1 MTFLPSIDV
10 LIAYTLASLL
20 LIITPGPDMTLFL
33 GQTLAGGRARG
44 LVSML
49 GACTGLLV
57 HTMLAV
63 FGLSALLAAS
73 ATAFNVLKV
82 AGVAYL
88 LWLAVQALRHG
99 TALNLSTQ
107 TSAPRPLSRVFLTA
121 IGVNILNPKIIMF
134 FVTFLPQFVSV
145 SDPHA
150 GAKLTFL
157 GLYYIALGLPM
168 CALMILLADRFT
180 AALRSSRRAMR
191 AFDYIFAGVMG
202 AFAVRLVFARNN

>member
-1 MTFLPSIDV
+1 MTFLPSLDV
-10 LIAYTLASLL
+10 LIAYTLATLL

-33 GQTLAGGRARG
+33 GQTLAGGRSRG
-44 LVSML
+44 FASML
-49 GACTGLLV
+49 GACAGLLV

-63 FGLSALLAAS
+63 LGLSALLAAS
-73 ATAFNVLKV
+73 ATAFTVLKV

-88 LWLAVQALRHG
+88 LWLAFQALRHG
-99 TALNLSTQ
+99 TALNLSTEKD
-107 TSAPRPLSRVFLTA
+107 APRPLSRVFLTA
-121 IGVNILNPKIIMF
+121 VGVNILNPKIIMF

-145 SDPHA
+145 SDPQA

>member
-1 MTFLPSIDV
+1 MTFLPTVDV

-44 LVSML
+44 LASML
-49 GACTGLLV
+49 GACTGLLM

-73 ATAFNVLKV
+73 TTAFTVLKV

-99 TALNLSTQ
+99 TALNLSNE
-107 TSAPRPLSRVFLTA
+107 TSAPRPLSRVFLSA
-121 IGVNILNPKIIMF
+121 VGVNILNPKIIMF

-150 GAKLTFL
+150 DAKLTFL

-168 CALMILLADRFT
+168 CTLMILAADRFT
-180 AALRSSRRAMR
+180 ATLRSSRRAMR

>member
-1 MTFLPSIDV
+1 MTFLPGLDV
-10 LIAYTLASLL
+10 LVAYTLASLL
-20 LIITPGPDMTLFL
+20 LIVTPGPDMTLFL

-44 LVSML
+44 FASML
-49 GACTGLLV
+49 GACTGLIV
-57 HTMLAV
+57 HTMLAAL
-63 FGLSALLAAS
+63 GLSALLAAS

-99 TALNLSTQ
+99 TALDLARETG
-107 TSAPRPLSRVFLTA
+107 APRPLSRVFLTA
-121 IGVNILNPKIIMF
+121 IGVNLLNPKIVMF

-145 SDPHA
+145 ADPHA

-157 GLYYIALGLPM
+157 GVYYIALGLPM
-168 CALMILLADRFT
+168 CALMILAAERFT

-191 AFDYIFAGVMG
+191 AFDYVFAGVMG
-202 AFAVRLVFARNN
+202 AFAVRLVFARNG

>member
-1 MTFLPSIDV
+1 MTFLPALDV
-10 LIAYTLASLL
+10 LIAYTLASFL

-44 LVSML
+44 LASML

-73 ATAFNVLKV
+73 TTAFTVLKV

-99 TALNLSTQ
+99 TALNLSKETG
-107 TSAPRPLSRVFLTA
+107 APRPLSRVFIA
-121 IGVNILNPKIIMF
+121 AVGVNILNPKIIMF

-168 CALMILLADRFT
+168 CTLMILLADRFT
-180 AALRSSRRAMR
+180 TALRSSRRAMR
-191 AFDYIFAGVMG
+191 AFDYVFAGVMG